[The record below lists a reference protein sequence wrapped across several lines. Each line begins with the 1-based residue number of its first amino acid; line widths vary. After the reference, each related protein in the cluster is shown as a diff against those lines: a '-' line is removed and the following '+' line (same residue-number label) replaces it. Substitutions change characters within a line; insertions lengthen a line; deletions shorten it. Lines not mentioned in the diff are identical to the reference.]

1 MIRLALAYLADRGL
15 VTAFNIA
22 LIALGVA
29 SLAVLLLVST
39 QLEDRFKRD
48 SAGIDLVVGAK
59 GSPLQLIL
67 SSVYH
72 VDVPTGNVPLETL
85 QMLEGHPGVGRAV
98 PLALGDSFRGA
109 RIVGTNARFLSIHGA
124 ELAEGRMFEQLGD
137 AVVGAAAARETG
149 LSIGRKFV
157 GTHGLGEDGHT
168 HEETPFVVTGILKP
182 TGTVTDRLI
191 LTSIESVWAMHGIAA
206 PGAPARPHDHDH
218 HHDDDHGHGH
228 DHDHAQGATA
238 GGADSA
244 PVLDRR
250 HGLEPEITAVLVS
263 YRNAMAAVRL
273 PAAINRETAL
283 QAASPATETA
293 RLLTLFGSAI
303 DGARLFAWL
312 VAITGA
318 LSVFVVLL
326 SAATAREGDMALL
339 RVMGASR
346 TQVAG
351 TVLLEGVLIAAAGA
365 VLGLAAAHLL
375 LGLSA
380 AMFPTLAAVGVGP
393 GLFHPGELA
402 IAAAVVLL
410 GALAALVP
418 ALRVYRTDLADTLAR
433 AT

>member
-29 SLAVLLLVST
+29 SLTVLLLVST
-39 QLEDRFKRD
+39 QLEDRFQRD
-48 SAGIDLVVGAK
+48 SQGIDLVVGAK

-85 QMLEGHPGVGRAV
+85 EMLERHPGVSRAV
-98 PLALGDSFRGA
+98 PLALGDNFRGA
-109 RIVGTNARFLSIHGA
+109 RIVGTDARFLSIHGA
-124 ELAEGRMFEQLGD
+124 ELAEGRMFEGLGD

-149 LSIGRKFV
+149 LSIGQKFV
-157 GTHGLGEDGHT
+157 GTHGLSDDGHA
-168 HEETPFVVTGILKP
+168 HDETPFIVTGILKP
-182 TGTVTDRLI
+182 TGTVSDRLI
-191 LTSIESVWAMHGIAA
+191 LTSVESVWAMHGIAA
-206 PGAPARPHDHDH
+206 PGAPAKPHNHDHDH
-218 HHDDDHGHGH
+218 DHSHDHGH
-228 DHDHAQGATA
+228 DHDHGHGTA
-238 GGADSA
+238 SDKPGDP

-250 HGLEPEITAVLVS
+250 GALEPEITAVLVS

-283 QAASPATETA
+283 QAASPAAETA

-346 TQVAG
+346 ATVAG
-351 TVLLEGVLIAAAGA
+351 TVLLEGVIIAAAGA
-365 VLGLAAAHLL
+365 LIGVAVAHLL
-375 LGLSA
+375 LAVGAGL
-380 AMFPTLAAVGVGP
+380 FPTLAAVGVGP
-393 GLFHPGELA
+393 GLFHPGELV
-402 IAAAVVLL
+402 IAAAVIAL
-410 GALAALVP
+410 GALAALIP
-418 ALRVYRTDLADTLAR
+418 ALRVYGTDLAETLAR